1 MTNNKKGESEV
12 SMKKKRSCPQTMIMD
27 KKKKKRRYFKIAIM
41 RFYFLQNSELLYS
54 NIMKK
59 NEILTYIGLGI
70 LFDYV
75 NN

>member
-1 MTNNKKGESEV
+1 
-12 SMKKKRSCPQTMIMD
+12 
-27 KKKKKRRYFKIAIM
+27 M

-59 NEILTYIGLGI
+59 NEILTYFSLGI